1 MRFSLIVMLAS
12 AYARASLGGTLE
24 IIDIDNQCAIWS
36 YDNHGCTG
44 SSAFFSQ
51 LDGDE
56 CSRLDKVA
64 NSTHPGYPMRGSE
77 ACGTEN
83 NSPAAWVKVEKTG
96 VITFYNFQGD
106 KSACRLD
113 NGLKHGSRC
122 TASDLKS
129 STKSSS
135 TEPSSTESSSTKPS
149 STKSSSTKSS
159 STKSSSTKTSS
170 ALTTP
175 NSSSSVSESSSTT
188 FQTAPTPDCSAA

>member
-51 LDGDE
+51 LDGDD

-64 NSTHPGYPMRGSE
+64 NSTHSGYPLRGAE

-83 NSPAAWVKVEKTG
+83 DSAAAWVKAEKNG

-106 KSACRLD
+106 KSACKLD
-113 NGLKHGSRC
+113 KGLKHGSRC

-129 STKSSS
+129 ST
-135 TEPSSTESSSTKPS
+135 EPSSTEPS
-149 STKSSSTKSS
+149 STKSSSTKS
-159 STKSSSTKTSS
+159 SS

-175 NSSSSVSESSSTT
+175 NSSSSVSKSSSTT
-188 FQTAPTPDCSAA
+188 FQTAPTSDCSAA